1 MRVGLVEDQAEIVE
15 VMTLLLKLEGHE
27 VVAHKSGEVLLEALA
42 AGEIYDV
49 LLLDLG
55 LPDGMSGQD
64 LVRVLRH
71 NVRTAR
77 LPLLIVTA
85 AEERE
90 IAEVLRT
97 TPGLAVLR
105 KRFTRARLL
114 QQVHSLTVGLP

>member
-55 LPDGMSGQD
+55 LPDGRSRSRSRASAQCKNG
-64 LVRVLRH
+64 
-71 NVRTAR
+71 
-77 LPLLIVTA
+77 A
-85 AEERE
+85 ASAADRD
-90 IAEVLRT
+90 
-97 TPGLAVLR
+97 GC
-105 KRFTRARLL
+105 
-114 QQVHSLTVGLP
+114 

>member
-85 AEERE
+85 AEER
-90 IAEVLRT
+90 
-97 TPGLAVLR
+97 
-105 KRFTRARLL
+105 
-114 QQVHSLTVGLP
+114 